1 MANINIL
8 NAEALEASILR
19 REKNSFGDASITKF
33 ASTETEFLL
42 PVDLAKFKSTSDAW
56 EDLKLGEPW
65 SVGNVTTLVELK
77 TFAAKEEWEAFYYRS
92 GEERETLISRWDVS
106 SQGTLQND
114 LLPKYDKDC
123 VYSLN
128 WNLRNLNTQ
137 FGRTR
142 ERLLQKAELLYNEVK
157 DNGYNLTLE
166 DCFQCVRYRVI
177 GEAWNSVLTREQNTV
192 KTLEAM
198 FPQVE
203 FRKVP
208 GSIEQ
213 TYAVDYEAYANG
225 HLKYALLVKPE
236 VFTGNATYIL
246 NARQASS
253 RKNHLYQARFG
264 APVYSIISDYDGN
277 IVSTEVLEK
286 L

>member
-8 NAEALEASILR
+8 NAEALAASILG
-19 REKNSFGDASITKF
+19 REKGGFGEQTITKS
-33 ASTETEFLL
+33 ADMETEFLL
-42 PVDLAKFKSTSDAW
+42 PIDPAKFRSTNEAW
-56 EDLKLGEPW
+56 DDLKLGDPW

-142 ERLLQKAELLYNEVK
+142 ERLHQKAELLYDEVK
-157 DNGYNLTLE
+157 ANGYNLTLE

-177 GEAWNSVLTREQNTV
+177 GEAWNNMLVRERNTV
-192 KTLEAM
+192 KTLEGM

-225 HLKYALLVKPE
+225 HLKYALQVKPE

-246 NARQASS
+246 HARQATT

-277 IVSTEVLEK
+277 IVSTEVLEQ

>member
-1 MANINIL
+1 MANINML
-8 NAEALEASILR
+8 NAEALMMSVLR
-19 REKNSFGDASITKF
+19 GEENIFGDQPNAKI
-33 ASTETEFLL
+33 TETGAEFAL
-42 PVDLAKFKSTSDAW
+42 PIDADKFRSTDSAW
-56 EDLKLGEPW
+56 EDLRLGDPW
-65 SVGNVTTLVELK
+65 SVGNVATLVELK

-123 VYSLN
+123 IYSLN

-137 FGRTR
+137 FGRSR
-142 ERLLQKAELLYNEVK
+142 ERLLQKAGLLYNEVK
-157 DNGYNLTLE
+157 DNGHNLSLE

-177 GEAWNSVLTREQNTV
+177 GEAWNNVLVRERNTA
-192 KTLEAM
+192 KTLQAL

-203 FRKVP
+203 FRKVS
-208 GSIEQ
+208 GGIEQ
-213 TYAVDYEAYANG
+213 AYAVDYEAYANG
-225 HLKYALLVKPE
+225 QLQYALQVKPE

-246 NARQASS
+246 NARQTVS
-253 RKNHLYQARFG
+253 RKHQLYLARFG
-264 APVYSIISDYDGN
+264 APVYNIISDYDGN
-277 IVSTEVLEK
+277 IISTEELEK